1 MRPPRLP
8 RSTGSP
14 PAGVGPKEATVVV
27 LTTAVFAAG
36 TAGWIAL
43 AVVLVAAGGEARSS
57 WAWS

>member
-1 MRPPRLP
+1 
-8 RSTGSP
+8 
-14 PAGVGPKEATVVV
+14 VVV